1 MYTNKI
7 ELDKGSADS
16 AVAKIRHV
24 CIHYGMPEDWFPQ
37 DERGQHRLVR
47 VVEQW
52 GTLPQNISSP
62 ASLALVHPDDK
73 LVQRYPKEIRKKVTN
88 DYPLLT
94 NSFFVFTDGEE
105 WWKGEPCFAVTNMS
119 QYAQFC
125 HYTMSKTD
133 AEIREFTLQAV
144 KPVGRPSTKMPT
156 PLDMQTLHAK
166 NEAKRQRQQEKE
178 QAAADKVARKKEREA
193 QRVHKA
199 AEQAAQREQRL
210 ADKVAQSQE
219 KELKSTAHRM
229 WLQQC
234 AQHRARLAELK
245 QIYETKFAEA
255 EEARK
260 AWRKLESDGAPPR
273 PVAIS

>member
-105 WWKGEPCFAVTNMS
+105 WWK
-119 QYAQFC
+119 
-125 HYTMSKTD
+125 
-133 AEIREFTLQAV
+133 
-144 KPVGRPSTKMPT
+144 
-156 PLDMQTLHAK
+156 
-166 NEAKRQRQQEKE
+166 
-178 QAAADKVARKKEREA
+178 
-193 QRVHKA
+193 
-199 AEQAAQREQRL
+199 
-210 ADKVAQSQE
+210 QSQFIPHFLACE
-219 KELKSTAHRM
+219 EWVRIVYDQVSQ
-229 WLQQC
+229 WLMT
-234 AQHRARLAELK
+234 L
-245 QIYETKFAEA
+245 FGDV
-255 EEARK
+255 
-260 AWRKLESDGAPPR
+260 ESGQK
-273 PVAIS
+273 V